1 MKGDMQRYKLTF
13 LLVFVPFM
21 VTSGV
26 DRLGEKGWS
35 PVLGVLEI
43 ALGLAISVG
52 AAKEIREGRRRRQ

>member
-1 MKGDMQRYKLTF
+1 MRKYKLTL

-26 DRLGEKGWS
+26 DRLGETGWR
-35 PVLGVLEI
+35 PILGVLEI

-52 AAKEIREGRRRRQ
+52 AVKEIREGRGRRQ